1 MRLSFN
7 RIQRLTV
14 QFFIMPTKINIIL
27 CDTFPGLLPEWI
39 PSYVS
44 MFTRMFDA
52 AAAGRKLSYKVY
64 EAMNGE
70 LPSGFSMDE
79 LYLITGCNLSVY
91 DDIGWVNDLLGWIAK
106 ADRAK
111 AKLTGICFGHQ
122 AVAEALGGKVLRSE
136 KGWGIGV
143 RESVIIDPTVR
154 RYFPHKTLR
163 LLYNH
168 HDQVVRLPEGAVVV
182 AESEFCPY
190 ESMRIGSHILTFQ
203 GHPEYVPQYEEH
215 LIRNFADG
223 EPESVKAAALDSLS
237 RMDHQE
243 LSVAEWI
250 LRWCDE
256 R

>member
-1 MRLSFN
+1 
-7 RIQRLTV
+7 
-14 QFFIMPTKINIIL
+14 MPTQINIIL

-44 MFTRMFDA
+44 MFTRMFGDA
-52 AAAGRKLSYKVY
+52 AGWRQLSYKVY
-64 EAMNGE
+64 EAMNGQLPGE
-70 LPSGFSMDE
+70 LHADE
-79 LYLITGCNLSVY
+79 LYLVTGCNLSVY
-91 DDIGWVNDLLGWIAK
+91 DDIGWIKDLLAWIAK

-111 AKLTGICFGHQ
+111 ARLVGICFGHQ

-143 RESVIIDPTVR
+143 RESVVIDPAAR
-154 RYFPHKTLR
+154 KYFPHKTLR

-182 AESEFCPY
+182 AESAFCPY

-215 LIRNFADG
+215 LIHNFADG
-223 EPESVKAAALDSLS
+223 ELEDVKRAALHTLS
-237 RMDHQE
+237 HMDHQGHA
-243 LSVAEWI
+243 VAEWI
-250 LRWCDE
+250 LQWCDE

>member
-1 MRLSFN
+1 
-7 RIQRLTV
+7 
-14 QFFIMPTKINIIL
+14 MPTQINIIL

-52 AAAGRKLSYKVY
+52 AAAGRQLRYRVY
-64 EAMNGE
+64 EAMNGQ
-70 LPSGFSMDE
+70 LPSELHRGE

-91 DDIGWVNDLLGWIAK
+91 DGIDWINDLLAWIAT

-111 AKLTGICFGHQ
+111 VKLTGICFGHQ
-122 AVAEALGGKVLRSE
+122 AVAEALGGKVMHSE

-143 RESVIIDPTVR
+143 RESRISDSTVR
-154 RYFPHKTLR
+154 QYFPHNTLR

-168 HDQVVRLPEGAVVV
+168 HDQVIKLPEGAVVV
-182 AESEFCPY
+182 AESAFCPY
-190 ESMRIGSHILTFQ
+190 ESMRIGNHILTFQ
-203 GHPEYVPQYEEH
+203 GHPEYVSQYEEH

-223 EPESVKAAALDSLS
+223 EPDAVKLAALDSIR
-237 RMDHQE
+237 RMDHQGIA
-243 LSVAEWI
+243 VAEWI